1 MITAFKLEGGRARCG
16 DSPIQLGVVS
26 NEFEEQLVAS
36 ALIPDGSGRI
46 FVQQRT
52 LTRRLFP
59 GCWDLVGG
67 HVEDNEDVIS
77 ALRRE
82 IREETG
88 WTLGT
93 IRHEI
98 SIKTWSDG
106 PNEYEER
113 QFIVDVDGDLQKPV
127 LEAGKVSGWMWVD
140 RTNVET
146 LKDNRQPGDQLI
158 YDSVL
163 EALEVLESR
172 GRRYT

>member
-1 MITAFKLEGGRARCG
+1 M
-16 DSPIQLGVVS
+16 DSKK
-26 NEFEEQLVAS
+26 QLVAS

-52 LTRRLFP
+52 LTRKLFP

-77 ALRRE
+77 ALSRE

-88 WTLGT
+88 WTLRT

-98 SIKTWSDG
+98 SIKAWSDG
-106 PNEYEER
+106 PNDYEER
-113 QFIVDVDGDLQKPV
+113 QFIVDVDGDLRKPV
-127 LEAGKVSGWMWVD
+127 GEAGKGAGWMWVD
-140 RTNVET
+140 RSNVEK
-146 LKDNRQPGDQLI
+146 LKDNRQPEDQLI

-163 EALEVLESR
+163 EALGIVSAE
-172 GRRYT
+172 

>member
-1 MITAFKLEGGRARCG
+1 M
-16 DSPIQLGVVS
+16 DSRK
-26 NEFEEQLVAS
+26 QLVAS

-46 FVQQRT
+46 FVQQRS

-67 HVEDNEDVIS
+67 HIEENEDVIS
-77 ALRRE
+77 ALTRE

-88 WTLGT
+88 WTLRT

-106 PNEYEER
+106 SDEYAER

-127 LEAGKVSGWMWVD
+127 LEAEKVSGWMWVD
-140 RTNVET
+140 RTNVEK
-146 LKDNRQPGDQLI
+146 LRESRQPGDQLI

-163 EALEVLESR
+163 EALDVLESR
-172 GRRYT
+172 SKREPIRPTGK